1 MKPHFPKALL
11 SASIAYTLFA
21 SSALAQSGPVFE
33 EVIVTAEKR
42 SESLQD
48 LSQAV
53 TALTAADVED
63 RQLTSFVDLSAIAP
77 GVNVAKNEGFKTV
90 ITIRGI
96 GNEAN
101 QNAIANPSVSYHLD
115 GVYIAS
121 PFALQTDFLDL
132 EQIEVLRGP
141 QGTLFGQNST
151 GGAIN
156 VITMDPN
163 FEEFSGTADLSL
175 GQYKGVRARAS
186 MNIPLSDTLAA
197 RVSLLRNN
205 REGFTENV
213 SNGQDLDDADS
224 LSARVKL
231 LWQASDD
238 VTVKLGAQLFDESV
252 NGQAQK
258 GIYDPTPGAR
268 RLAQDSRSV
277 YELTSEMYSA
287 TVEWDL
293 PAFTVKSI
301 TSYQSD
307 DIRVLRDNDRHDPTT
322 LPPFFLLQA
331 YFDPETND
339 QSTTTQE
346 FNLISSEPA
355 FGKLD
360 WVAGVFYLDT
370 EVDIAITERKDF
382 GFDGTFD
389 PFTVEQILSYD
400 PTAEAGFI
408 SNSKPERESM
418 SVYGQGTLALTD
430 TTRLIGGL
438 RYTRDEVYS
447 EVTNFYG
454 RGGTDILEIDSNEVT
469 GRITYEKDFDDVTL
483 GYVSYTRGFK
493 PGGSNLTYGRES
505 VVSPIVVLPTFEQE
519 TIDAYEVGLKT
530 DLDEGRVRVNAAAFL
545 YNYENLQYQ
554 ATDPEVFQG
563 GVGNIPESQI
573 FGAELELGAFLSESL
588 LFDAR
593 LAWLN
598 TEITE
603 SHLALDNVASDVAT
617 NALLAQGVNLFSPE
631 VEVARAAQI
640 ADVRGNSLPK
650 TPKMT
655 ANIVLIHTTSVAGWG
670 DVKSSLSYTYR
681 GDFKHRVFNN
691 TETDN
696 VASYQTLDVM
706 VKLSPNDAS
715 WRVELIGKNITDQA
729 GINARFT
736 DVFGVGATGD
746 QFIQPRQ
753 LMVRAGIDF

>member
-11 SASIAYTLFA
+11 SASIASTLFA

-156 VITMDPN
+156 VITMDPD

-186 MNIPLSDTLAA
+186 INIPLSDTLAA

-231 LWQASDD
+231 LWQASDN

-268 RLAQDSRSV
+268 RLAQDSRSA

-322 LPPFFLLQA
+322 LPPFFLLQ
-331 YFDPETND
+331 
-339 QSTTTQE
+339 S
-346 FNLISSEPA
+346 
-355 FGKLD
+355 
-360 WVAGVFYLDT
+360 
-370 EVDIAITERKDF
+370 
-382 GFDGTFD
+382 
-389 PFTVEQILSYD
+389 
-400 PTAEAGFI
+400 
-408 SNSKPERESM
+408 
-418 SVYGQGTLALTD
+418 
-430 TTRLIGGL
+430 
-438 RYTRDEVYS
+438 
-447 EVTNFYG
+447 
-454 RGGTDILEIDSNEVT
+454 
-469 GRITYEKDFDDVTL
+469 
-483 GYVSYTRGFK
+483 
-493 PGGSNLTYGRES
+493 
-505 VVSPIVVLPTFEQE
+505 
-519 TIDAYEVGLKT
+519 
-530 DLDEGRVRVNAAAFL
+530 
-545 YNYENLQYQ
+545 
-554 ATDPEVFQG
+554 
-563 GVGNIPESQI
+563 
-573 FGAELELGAFLSESL
+573 
-588 LFDAR
+588 
-593 LAWLN
+593 
-598 TEITE
+598 
-603 SHLALDNVASDVAT
+603 
-617 NALLAQGVNLFSPE
+617 
-631 VEVARAAQI
+631 
-640 ADVRGNSLPK
+640 
-650 TPKMT
+650 
-655 ANIVLIHTTSVAGWG
+655 
-670 DVKSSLSYTYR
+670 
-681 GDFKHRVFNN
+681 
-691 TETDN
+691 
-696 VASYQTLDVM
+696 
-706 VKLSPNDAS
+706 
-715 WRVELIGKNITDQA
+715 
-729 GINARFT
+729 
-736 DVFGVGATGD
+736 
-746 QFIQPRQ
+746 
-753 LMVRAGIDF
+753 

>member
-1 MKPHFPKALL
+1 MKPHFPKTLL
-11 SASIAYTLFA
+11 SASIVLSMFA
-21 SSALAQSGPVFE
+21 TSALAQSGPVFE

-156 VITMDPN
+156 VITMDPD

-258 GIYDPTPGAR
+258 GIYDPTPGPR
-268 RLAQDSRSV
+268 RLAQDSPSV
-277 YELTSEMYSA
+277 YELTSEIYSA
-287 TVEWDL
+287 TVEWEMADYT
-293 PAFTVKSI
+293 FKSI

-307 DIRVLRDNDRHDPTT
+307 DIRVMRDNDRHDPST
-322 LPPFFLLQA
+322 LPPFFLLQSF
-331 YFDPETND
+331 YDPETND
-339 QSTTTQE
+339 QTTITQE
-346 FNLISSEPA
+346 LNLISSTPA
-355 FGKLD
+355 FGVLD

-370 EVDIAITERKDF
+370 EVDIAITERLDF

-389 PFTVEQILSYD
+389 PFTVEDIVTFGPAD
-400 PTAEAGFI
+400 AGFI
-408 SNSKPERESM
+408 TNSTPKRESM
-418 SVYGQGTLALTD
+418 SLYGQGTLALTES
-430 TTRLIGGL
+430 TRLVGGL

-447 EVTNFYG
+447 EVANFYA
-454 RGGTDILEIDSNEVT
+454 RGGIDILDIDSNEVT
-469 GRITYEKDFDDVTL
+469 GRIAYENDFDDDTL

-530 DLDEGRVRVNAAAFL
+530 DLDDGRVRVNAAAFL

-554 ATDPEVFQG
+554 ATDPEVFEG
-563 GVGNIPESQI
+563 GVGNIPESQV

-598 TEITE
+598 TEITK
-603 SHLALDNVASDVAT
+603 SHLALDNVASEAAT

-640 ADVRGNSLPK
+640 ADVRGNVLPK
-650 TPKMT
+650 TPKVT
-655 ANIVLIHTTSVAGWG
+655 ANVALTHTASINGWG

-691 TETDN
+691 PTTDN

-706 VKLSPNDAS
+706 VKLSPTDAS
-715 WRVELIGKNITDQA
+715 WRVELIGKNITDDA

-753 LMVRAGIDF
+753 IMVRAGIDF